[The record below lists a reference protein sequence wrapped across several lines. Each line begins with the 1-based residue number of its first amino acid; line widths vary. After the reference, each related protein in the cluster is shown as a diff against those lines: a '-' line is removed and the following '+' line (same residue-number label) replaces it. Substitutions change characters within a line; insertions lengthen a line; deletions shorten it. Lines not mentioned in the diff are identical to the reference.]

1 MADDPPLREWL
12 FSVCEESGGPLNGPA
27 YCAGYLIAECDR
39 VLHVLWALQPC
50 GLVEAKVV
58 MNVPLELLGII
69 DLLAM
74 ECHFTSDFTG
84 PHGDEDDVE
93 VTFTLGR
100 DPDTIIDPSE
110 LDHP

>member
-1 MADDPPLREWL
+1 MADDDVDTRAWL
-12 FSVCEESGGPLNGPA
+12 FAIYEDDPPAGAA
-27 YCAGYLIAECDR
+27 YCAGFMIAECDR

-58 MNVPLELLGII
+58 MQLPIELLPIV

-74 ECHFTSDFTG
+74 ECGFTSDFTG
-84 PHGDEDDVE
+84 PDGNEEDVP

-100 DPDTIIDPSE
+100 DPDMVIDPSE